1 MLNKSLKIIHWL
13 LYGLV
18 ILSILSVAIVLVKKG
33 VVDSETETIF
43 RYSVVALAFYIGILW
58 LFKKDWTYF
67 PWQHDENKEKQD

>member
-1 MLNKSLKIIHWL
+1 MLNKSLKIIHWV

-33 VVDSETETIF
+33 VVDPETETIF

-58 LFKKDWTYF
+58 LIKKDWVYF
-67 PWQHDENKEKQD
+67 PWQHDKNKEKQD

>member
-58 LFKKDWTYF
+58 LIKKDWIYF
-67 PWQHDENKEKQD
+67 PWQHNENKEKQD